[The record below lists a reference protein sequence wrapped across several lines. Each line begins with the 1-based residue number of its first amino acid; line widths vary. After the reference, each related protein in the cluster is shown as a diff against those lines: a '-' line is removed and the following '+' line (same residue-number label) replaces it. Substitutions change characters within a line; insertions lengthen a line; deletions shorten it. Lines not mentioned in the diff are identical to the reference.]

1 MEDGE
6 GDVDKGEV
14 RDSKEGVEEG
24 GGVSRDAGKGEE
36 DDNVGDVNGDAEP
49 EDDAVFCGKS
59 KNEGDGDG
67 KEDDWRD
74 RLSSNQGL

>member
-6 GDVDKGEV
+6 GDADKGEV
-14 RDSKEGVEEG
+14 RDSKEGIEQG
-24 GGVSRDAGKGEE
+24 GGVSRDAGKGKEN
-36 DDNVGDVNGDAEP
+36 DNIGNVNGDAELK
-49 EDDAVFCGKS
+49 DDAFFCGKS
-59 KNEGDGDG
+59 EKEGDGDG